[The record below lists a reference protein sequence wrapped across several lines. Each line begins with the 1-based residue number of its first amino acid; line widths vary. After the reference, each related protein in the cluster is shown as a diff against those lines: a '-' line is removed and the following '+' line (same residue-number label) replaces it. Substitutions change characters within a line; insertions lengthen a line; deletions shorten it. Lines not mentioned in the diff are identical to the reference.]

1 MNALRFITVYVTLGA
16 YETEVLKEREFSHQG
31 ALQNYPN
38 RGRTTNLGLFRKCN
52 YIVQA
57 QKILNKQPL
66 SLGF

>member
-1 MNALRFITVYVTLGA
+1 MNALRFITVCVTLGA
-16 YETEVLKEREFSHQG
+16 YETEVLKEREFSHER

-38 RGRTTNLGLFRKCN
+38 SGKATNFGPFRKCN

-57 QKILNKQPL
+57 QKILTKQPL